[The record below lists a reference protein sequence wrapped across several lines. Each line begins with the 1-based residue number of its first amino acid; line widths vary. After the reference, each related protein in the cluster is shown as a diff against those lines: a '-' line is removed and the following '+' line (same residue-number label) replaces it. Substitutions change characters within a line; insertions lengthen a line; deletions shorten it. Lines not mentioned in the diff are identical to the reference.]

1 MSVSGR
7 VGASHAVRT
16 LLCLATVIGSAAMPG
31 LALGARASATANAR
45 YDSTLSSATNSRA
58 AKIRLIDDSL
68 RGRSGKMLVR
78 LVSRARATLALPL
91 FARLFG
97 DSAVERPGLYLL
109 PDSLLAHPFA
119 FIALRPFTDKQHG
132 RLGPYRIGFWPSE
145 RGRLTTD
152 AYENPDGFIE
162 VTPENAN
169 MQISEH
175 FKLADFLTH
184 DQRDVWP
191 KFLVLDE
198 DLVDKLELV
207 IAKLEESGVKVG
219 HMAVMSGFRTPWY
232 NRHGGRVGGRA
243 ELSRHMYGDA
253 ADVYIDNGNGRMAD
267 LNHDGRI
274 DSRDARVILRA
285 VEQVEKDHPELAGGV
300 GVYRATRHHG
310 PFAHVDV
317 RGWRAR
323 WGRS

>member
-1 MSVSGR
+1 MLVPSRIGAFR
-7 VGASHAVRT
+7 VALAAMFVAV
-16 LLCLATVIGSAAMPG
+16 AASAATAQT
-31 LALGARASATANAR
+31 LAVTAPYTHVAA
-45 YDSTLSSATNSRA
+45 DTTDSATNASAIARA
-58 AKIRLIDDSL
+58 PKLPLTDDSL
-68 RGRSGKMLVR
+68 RGRSGKLFMR
-78 LVSRARATLALPL
+78 LVTRARTTLALPF

-97 DSAVERPGLYLL
+97 DSAVERPGLYALS
-109 PDSLLAHPFA
+109 DSLIAHPFT
-119 FIALRPFTDKQHG
+119 FIALRPFSDKQKG
-132 RLGPYRIGFWPSE
+132 RVGPYRLGFWPSE

-162 VTPENAN
+162 VTPENEN

-175 FKLADFLTH
+175 FRLSDFLTH
-184 DQRDVWP
+184 DQREVWP
-191 KFLVLDE
+191 KYLVLNE

-207 IAKLEESGVKVG
+207 IAKLKEDGVNVRR
-219 HMAVMSGFRTPWY
+219 MVVMSGFRTPWY

-253 ADVYIDNGNGRMAD
+253 ADVYVDNGSGRMAD
-267 LNHDGRI
+267 LNHDGRV
-274 DSRDARVILRA
+274 DSRDAKVILHA
-285 VEQVEKDHPELAGGV
+285 VEQVEKEHPELSGGV
-300 GVYRATRHHG
+300 GVYRATHSHG